1 MKLSVFYDHV
11 IEAHDQT
18 GKDIPEI
25 LKFVKDQGMIALEMR
40 LSHIQENPKITEWVK
55 EAGLGISCIYEFY
68 EMGTLEETEKVSLHL
83 QTAKELG
90 VPNIM
95 IVPGFLHGKDVDTL
109 KSSMT
114 DEDKL
119 FSFFDSRTEVKR
131 MADAMN
137 SAVKMGSDMSITV
150 LFEDFDDFSSPMSGI
165 NGVAW
170 FLEHVPEIGFTFDCG
185 NFIMYNEDVLLAFS
199 RFEKRVRHVHCKDRG
214 EGPAVPVGDG
224 KIPIKEV
231 VTSLLSSGYDG
242 YFAIEHFDAVDQ
254 MVYIERSARFLRTIT
269 V

>member
-18 GKDIPEI
+18 
-25 LKFVKDQGMIALEMR
+25 
-40 LSHIQENPKITEWVK
+40 
-55 EAGLGISCIYEFY
+55 
-68 EMGTLEETEKVSLHL
+68 
-83 QTAKELG
+83 
-90 VPNIM
+90 
-95 IVPGFLHGKDVDTL
+95 GKDVDTL

-170 FLEHVPEIGFTFDCG
+170 FL
-185 NFIMYNEDVLLAFS
+185 
-199 RFEKRVRHVHCKDRG
+199 
-214 EGPAVPVGDG
+214 
-224 KIPIKEV
+224 
-231 VTSLLSSGYDG
+231 
-242 YFAIEHFDAVDQ
+242 
-254 MVYIERSARFLRTIT
+254 RTIT

>member
-11 IEAHDQT
+11 LQAHDQT

-25 LKFVKDQGMIALEMR
+25 LRFVKNQGIAALEIR
-40 LSHIQENPKITEWVK
+40 LSHIQENPKVTEWIK
-55 EAGLGISCIYEFY
+55 EAGLKISCIYEFY
-68 EMGTLEETEKVSLHL
+68 EMGTCEESEKVRVHL
-83 QTAKELG
+83 ETAKDLG
-90 VPNIM
+90 APNIM
-95 IVPGFLHGKDVDTL
+95 IVPGFLHEGDVDIL

-119 FSFFDSRTEVKR
+119 FSFFDTHKEVCR

-137 SAVKMGSDMSITV
+137 RAVYLGEEMGLTV

-170 FLEHVPEIGFTFDCG
+170 FLKHVPDIGFTFDCG
-185 NFIMYNEDVLLAFS
+185 NFIMHDEDVLLAFS
-199 RFEKRVRHVHCKDRG
+199 RFGKRTRHVHCKDRG
-214 EGPAVPVGDG
+214 EGPAVAVGDG

-231 VTSLLSSGYDG
+231 VSQLLSSGYDG
-242 YFAIEHFDAVDQ
+242 YFAIEHFDADDQ
-254 MVYIERSARFLRTIT
+254 MGYIERSARFLRSIAE
-269 V
+269 